1 MKKEKQLSPWNL
13 VQNDH
18 VFGIQM
24 WEWVGNVAGGKR
36 TELAFME
43 RRGEAGEKKRV
54 FLQVWNHSDEGLVLV
69 FYYKSLLIPAGRP
82 QIFQPNLKAEQS
94 IGSYVNP
101 TLEIPPSSLT

>member
-54 FLQVWNHSDEGLVLV
+54 FLQV
-69 FYYKSLLIPAGRP
+69 
-82 QIFQPNLKAEQS
+82 
-94 IGSYVNP
+94 
-101 TLEIPPSSLT
+101 